1 MITIALAGNPNT
13 GKSTFFNNWSGSRQ
27 QVGNWPGVTVER
39 HEGRV
44 RLESDQEATI
54 VDLPGMYSLRAAG
67 GQDEKV
73 AADFIL
79 GGKYDLIVNV
89 VDAMTLERN
98 LFLTLEMLALHRPAV
113 VALSMCDVFRKTY
126 GCDPDTDLLSRRL
139 GVPVVATE
147 LDRTG
152 RKNLLKA
159 ISRALEDQ
167 ARTPRPRPL
176 YPATIK
182 HAVAHIQRET
192 GCDEDTAIRRLEA
205 VIPGSEEQIRRFA
218 NQEEVPA
225 DVFIAEARYAKID
238 ELLKGLHHAPKG
250 DTLSRRIDRI
260 VMNRWL
266 GIPIFL
272 AAMYALFWFTQV
284 VGGCFIDFF
293 DIAGGALFVN
303 GLSSLLQALHAP
315 DWLVQI
321 LANGLGTGVQTLLTF
336 IPPVFFIFLGL
347 SVLEDS
353 GYMARAAVV
362 MDRFMRLLGLPGSA
376 FVPLLVG
383 FGCTV
388 PAVMATR
395 ALPSRRDRLL
405 SIFMAPFM
413 SCGARLPVYAL
424 FGAAF
429 FGAKAGLAVFALY
442 LAGVLLAVCT
452 GLLLKNTLFKGTH
465 SPFVMEL
472 PMYHIPSFWATCK
485 SAWERL
491 RFFLFRAGKV
501 LVCMVALL
509 SLLRNVEF
517 GGKSLLHRG
526 GEVLTPVFRPM
537 GVEQENWQASVALCV
552 GLFAKEA
559 VIGSLNTLYAAEAA
573 GEGSKESV
581 SPEESAEADG
591 GVVEQLKEAF
601 ASIPA
606 NLGEL
611 AGTVL
616 DPLGLGVVGGDEES
630 VAEQTGADASVLGS
644 LRRKFVT
651 GHQAFAYLLFIL
663 LYVPCLAAMAT
674 ILREAGSGYGL
685 LLAGYLTILG
695 WCVAT
700 LYYQIAV
707 GREAFWIILPILIL
721 SVIAAVFGVLG
732 RSTKTS
738 IASTTDQTKEQHP

>member
-13 GKSTFFNNWSGSRQ
+13 GKSTFFNNWSGARQ

-44 RLESDQEATI
+44 RLETGEEATI

-67 GQDEKV
+67 GQDEQV

-79 GGKYDLIVNV
+79 GGQYDLIVNV

-98 LFLTLEMLALHRPAV
+98 LFLTLEMLALHRPTV
-113 VALSMCDVFRKTY
+113 IALSMCDVFRKTY
-126 GCDPDTDLLSRRL
+126 GSAPDTDLLSRRL

-147 LDRTG
+147 LAGNG

-176 YPATIK
+176 YPASIK

-192 GCDEDTAIRRLEA
+192 ACDEDTAVRRLEA

-218 NQEEVPA
+218 SQEEVPA

-260 VMNRWL
+260 VLNRWL

-272 AAMYALFWFTQV
+272 GVMYALFWFTQV
-284 VGGCFIDFF
+284 VGSCFIDFF

-303 GLSSLLQALHAP
+303 GLTTLLHTLHAP

-388 PAVMATR
+388 PAIMATR
-395 ALPSRRDRLL
+395 ALPARRDRLL

-429 FGAKAGLAVFALY
+429 FGAKAGLAVFAIY

-452 GLLLKNTLFKGTH
+452 GLLLKNTLFKGSH

-472 PMYHIPSFWATCK
+472 PMYHIPSFWTTCK

-509 SLLRNVEF
+509 SLMQNVEF

-526 GEVLTPVFRPM
+526 GEFLTPVFRPM
-537 GVEQENWQASVALCV
+537 GIEQENWQASVALCV

-559 VIGSLNTLYAAEAA
+559 VIGSLNTLYAAE
-573 GEGSKESV
+573 
-581 SPEESAEADG
+581 SAENGGQKAAAKEASGGAED
-591 GVVEQLKEAF
+591 GVVEQLKAAL
-601 ASIPA
+601 ASIPEK
-606 NLGEL
+606 LGGL
-611 AGTVL
+611 AETLL
-616 DPLGLGVVGGDEES
+616 DPLGVGVVGGDEQS
-630 VAEQTGADASVLGS
+630 VAEETGADASVLS
-644 LRRKFVT
+644 ALRRKFGS

-674 ILREAGSGYGL
+674 ILREAGSGYGA
-685 LLAGYLTILG
+685 LLAGYLTVLG

-700 LYYQIAV
+700 LYYQISVAH
-707 GREAFWIILPILIL
+707 EALWIILPIVIL
-721 SVIAAVFGVLG
+721 SVIAAVFGILG

-738 IASTTDQTKEQHP
+738 IASTTDQMKE